1 MGKAGAKGRRSATI
15 NLYRSEP
22 CVNTVSPERKE
33 VMPMKQ
39 LKLPLEV
46 PEGYEVRFVAYITQK
61 NGTRLYAKQCGK
73 KAFPI
78 VVRVK

>member
-1 MGKAGAKGRRSATI
+1 
-15 NLYRSEP
+15 
-22 CVNTVSPERKE
+22 
-33 VMPMKQ
+33 MKQ

>member
-1 MGKAGAKGRRSATI
+1 
-15 NLYRSEP
+15 
-22 CVNTVSPERKE
+22 
-33 VMPMKQ
+33 MKQ
-39 LKLPLEV
+39 MKLPLEV
-46 PEGYEVRFVAYITQK
+46 PEGYQVRFVAYITQK